1 MDQDMEMGTDQLTDP
16 WCRQHRAVR
25 AAGTLWVHEQLIHL
39 VTETAKMPTE
49 PLFILLWG
57 RTEVNGDLGVG
68 EEREAKGNKYY

>member
-1 MDQDMEMGTDQLTDP
+1 M
-16 WCRQHRAVR
+16 
-25 AAGTLWVHEQLIHL
+25 HEQLTHL